1 LKVDLDLRALDQFL
15 DEYEKQTGKRAKR
28 MSELLE
34 AGLLKKIPTDS
45 DGFPYVV
52 GTSGKAELNLNSP
65 LLEEKLENPN

>member
-1 LKVDLDLRALDQFL
+1 
-15 DEYEKQTGKRAKR
+15 
-28 MSELLE
+28 MSELVE